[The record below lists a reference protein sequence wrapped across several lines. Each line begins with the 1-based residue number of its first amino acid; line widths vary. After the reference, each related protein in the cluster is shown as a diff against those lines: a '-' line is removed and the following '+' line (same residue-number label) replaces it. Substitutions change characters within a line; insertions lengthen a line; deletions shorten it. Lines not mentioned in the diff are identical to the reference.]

1 MQMLM
6 ALSITAPRDIAPGP
20 DFISKMAEGVGF
32 EPTMRLR
39 RIAVFKTA
47 PFNHSGTPP
56 QLS

>member
-1 MQMLM
+1 MLSGI
-6 ALSITAPRDIAPGP
+6 SINAVAAERKAAE
-20 DFISKMAEGVGF
+20 FVSELAEGVGF

-56 QLS
+56 LEC